1 MAHIRTARLVC
12 DKCGLELEIDPSI
25 SDPFAS
31 TFAVS
36 ESNYSDW
43 GHVGG
48 RHFCGDCHAAL
59 DEIRARHADELRR
72 VFGI

>member
-12 DKCGLELEIDPSI
+12 DKCGAETDIDPRI
-25 SDPFAS
+25 DDPFGS
-31 TFAVS
+31 SFTHH

-43 GHVGG
+43 GYVEG
-48 RHFCGDCHAAL
+48 RHFCPDCLEAYNAL
-59 DEIRARHADELRR
+59 KARHEQEMRD